1 MTQVVRSLK
10 EPIMSFYKTELP
22 KTTKN
27 LGPFYIG
34 RYEVTSE
41 QYAPFVKEA
50 GIASLSIGAIL
61 S

>member
-1 MTQVVRSLK
+1 
-10 EPIMSFYKTELP
+10 MSFYKTELP